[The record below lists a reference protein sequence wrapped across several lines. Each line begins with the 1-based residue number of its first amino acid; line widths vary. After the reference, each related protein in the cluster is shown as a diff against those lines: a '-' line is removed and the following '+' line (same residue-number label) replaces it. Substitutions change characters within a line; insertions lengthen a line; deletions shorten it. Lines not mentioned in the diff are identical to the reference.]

1 MTTVNRVLRTAGKA
15 ELVEVSAVL
24 GRAFLDDPAM
34 TWMMPDDAERERR
47 LPLFFQAT
55 ARHEHLRFGTIDAVL
70 EQGVV
75 RGAALWK
82 PPGGQRTPWLRGLL
96 SMPSYVRAFGP
107 YLRNAGQVQEL
118 MAKTHPPEPHWYLAV
133 IGTDPAAQ
141 GGGIGTVLMNSRLE
155 ACDRDQLPAYLESS
169 KESNLP
175 YYERF
180 GFEVTGE
187 IQFPSDGPKLW
198 PMWRKP
204 R

>member
-1 MTTVNRVLRTAGKA
+1 MNRVLRTVGKA
-15 ELVEVSAVL
+15 DLIEVSAVL
-24 GRAFLDDPAM
+24 SRAFLDDPAM
-34 TWMMPDDAERERR
+34 TWMIPDDVERERR

-55 ARHEHLRFGTIDAVL
+55 ARHEHFRFRTVDAVL
-70 EQGVV
+70 EDGDV

-82 PPGGQRTPWLRGLL
+82 PPGGLRTSWLRGLL
-96 SMPSYVRAFGP
+96 SMPSYARAFGP
-107 YLRNAGQVQEL
+107 YLRNAGQVEEL
-118 MAKTHPPEPHWYLAV
+118 MAKNHPHEPHWYLAV

-180 GFEVTGE
+180 GFDVTGE
-187 IQFPSDGPKLW
+187 IQFPSNGPKLW